1 MQKLKCAHK
10 NVAAAQHKKK
20 KTKPKR
26 ASRHFVNIITTFFAI
41 YLYYLRV
48 CVSVWLRVCGVCWV
62 FYYFCW
68 LHDNKFAFKS
78 PLPSPLPSPL
88 SSRRLARSGFAFFCL
103 LPGTFFQGCC
113 CACGPLFGRPCRLCV
128 CVCGYTHN
136 IINHK
141 VSHDFMLTPDPPP
154 SWLAVLHLRLPD
166 CNLLAFIFGG
176 AALRDFQR

>member
-20 KTKPKR
+20 KKKPKR

-78 PLPSPLPSPL
+78 PSPSLLPSPL
-88 SSRRLARSGFAFFCL
+88 SSRRLARSGFAFFLPPAWHFFSGLLLCL
-103 LPGTFFQGCC
+103 RSTFW
-113 CACGPLFGRPCRLCV
+113 APLQTLCV
-128 CVCGYTHN
+128 CVCVDIHTTL
-136 IINHK
+136 
-141 VSHDFMLTPDPPP
+141 LTTKCHMI
-154 SWLAVLHLRLPD
+154 L
-166 CNLLAFIFGG
+166 C
-176 AALRDFQR
+176 

>member
-78 PLPSPLPSPL
+78 PSPSPLPSPL
-88 SSRRLARSGFAFFCL
+88 SSRRLARSGFAFFF
-103 LPGTFFQGCC
+103 PPAWHFFQGCC
-113 CACGPLFGRPCRLCV
+113 CACGPLFGRPCRRCV
-128 CVCGYTHN
+128 CVCVDIHTTL
-136 IINHK
+136 
-141 VSHDFMLTPDPPP
+141 LTTKCHMI
-154 SWLAVLHLRLPD
+154 L
-166 CNLLAFIFGG
+166 C
-176 AALRDFQR
+176 

>member
-41 YLYYLRV
+41 YLYFLRV

-78 PLPSPLPSPL
+78 PSPSPL
-88 SSRRLARSGFAFFCL
+88 SSRRLARSGFAFFF
-103 LPGTFFQGCC
+103 PPAWHFFQGCC
-113 CACGPLFGRPCRLCV
+113 CACGPLFGRPRRRCV
-128 CVCGYTHN
+128 CVCGFTHN

-141 VSHDFMLTPDPPP
+141 VSHDFMLTPDPH
-154 SWLAVLHLRLPD
+154 S
-166 CNLLAFIFGG
+166 LLACS
-176 AALRDFQR
+176 AAPALA

>member
-41 YLYYLRV
+41 YLYFLRV

-78 PLPSPLPSPL
+78 PSPSPL
-88 SSRRLARSGFAFFCL
+88 SSRRLARSGFAFFFSSCL
-103 LPGTFFQGCC
+103 ALFSGLLLCLRSTFW
-113 CACGPLFGRPCRLCV
+113 APLQTVCV

-141 VSHDFMLTPDPPP
+141 VSHDFMLTPDPH
-154 SWLAVLHLRLPD
+154 S
-166 CNLLAFIFGG
+166 LLACS
-176 AALRDFQR
+176 AAPALA